1 MVHKALEYDASV
13 NRWMEQEWPDILSGD
28 GVELQRIPRELH
40 EYEGPPPP
48 PPAQPALQNPQF
60 PADSNLAPMVVPAN
74 IGCGMERTPQG
85 AIVTRDTADVTQVV
99 IHTMLGFFAFNVN
112 TSWRTSTSG
121 QGCFKPHYA
130 VRSDGVIAQVVPER
144 LASSHANAANRSG
157 VGIEHEGFVGDPS
170 FYTEAMYTAS
180 AALTRDICGRHGI
193 PMNRDR
199 VIGHEEVHNAS
210 HFDPG
215 GFWDWDYYLALVRWN
230 GDPNTRPIRI
240 VVDSASAT
248 SGRTGTRWTAVNRTT
263 LAREF
268 PPSAVHSW
276 GTRSFQA
283 SAVPATV
290 VAPDAAFFL
299 TRIPAAGNYEIS
311 YWWPLV
317 PTNNSE
323 TAFAIATGNPPNPLL
338 GGWINQGDVRGRM
351 RTTRPGES
359 VPTWF
364 SLGSVPLQTG
374 DVVWVVIF
382 QASRKAGLIRADAV
396 RFLKRC

>member
-1 MVHKALEYDASV
+1 VHNELEYDATMD
-13 NRWMEQEWPDILSGD
+13 RWMEQEWPDVLSGD
-28 GVELQRIPRELH
+28 SLELR
-40 EYEGPPPP
+40 EYEAPHPPP
-48 PPAQPALQNPQF
+48 PALQNPPFQ
-60 PADSNLAPMVVPAN
+60 ADSNRVQMVVPAN
-74 IGCGMERTPQG
+74 IGCGMERTTPQG
-85 AIVTRDTADVTQVV
+85 PIITRETADITQVV

-130 VRSDGVIAQVVPER
+130 LRNDGVIAQVVPER

-199 VIGHEEVHNAS
+199 VIGHEEVHNAG

-215 GFWDWDYYLALVRWN
+215 GFWDWDYYLALVQWN

-240 VVDSASAT
+240 VVDSASLT
-248 SGRTGTRWTAVNRTT
+248 SGRTGTRWTAVNRIP
-263 LAREF
+263 LAREL
-268 PPSAVHSW
+268 PPTAAHSW

-283 SAVPATV
+283 SSVPTTV

-299 TRIPAAGNYEIS
+299 TRIPTAGNYEIS
-311 YWWPLV
+311 YWWPV
-317 PTNNSE
+317 APTNNSE

-338 GGWINQGDVRGRM
+338 GGWINQADSRGRT
-351 RTTRPGES
+351 RPTRPGQS

-364 SLGSVPLQTG
+364 SLASVQLQR
-374 DVVWVVIF
+374 DDLAWVVIF

-396 RFLKRC
+396 RFLKRY